1 MTALSTEAR
10 EALVA
15 AFDGNGLKV
24 YTTVPAVPKPPCIVV
39 IPDTPWIQPT
49 RLGSNLNYRV
59 RYKVLI
65 VISPRN
71 NEAATLDIED
81 AVDLVLGLVPSGYVA
96 DLVGPPQLADTGA
109 QGTVYTTEVNISAQ
123 MKSNPAPPPPP

>member
-10 EALVA
+10 EELVT
-15 AFDGNGLKV
+15 AFTGNGLKV

-39 IPDTPWIQPT
+39 IPDSPWIQPT

-59 RYKVLI
+59 RWKVLV

-81 AVDLVLGLVPSGYVA
+81 AVDLILGLIPSGYVA
-96 DLVGPPQLADTGA
+96 ELVSPPQIADTGA
-109 QGTVYTTEVNISAQ
+109 QGSVYTTEISVTVQ
-123 MKSNPAPPPPP
+123 MQSTP

>member
-1 MTALSTEAR
+1 MTALSTESR
-10 EALVA
+10 EELVA
-15 AFDGNGLKV
+15 AFTGHGLKV

-39 IPDTPWIQPT
+39 IPDSPWIQPT

-59 RYKVLI
+59 RWKVLV

-81 AVDLVLGLVPSGYVA
+81 AVDLILGLIPSGYVA
-96 DLVGPPQLADTGA
+96 ELVSPPQLADTGA
-109 QGTVYTTEVNISAQ
+109 QGTVYTTEISVTVQ
-123 MKSNPAPPPPP
+123 MQGTP

>member
-1 MTALSTEAR
+1 MTALSTESR
-10 EALVA
+10 EELVT
-15 AFDGNGLKV
+15 AFTGQGLKV

-39 IPDTPWIQPT
+39 IPDSPWIQPT

-59 RYKVLI
+59 RWKVLV

-81 AVDLVLGLVPSGYVA
+81 AVDLILGLIPSGYVA
-96 DLVGPPQLADTGA
+96 ELVSPPQIADTGA
-109 QGTVYTTEVNISAQ
+109 QGSVYTTEISVTVQ
-123 MKSNPAPPPPP
+123 MQATP

>member
-10 EALVA
+10 EALVQ
-15 AFDGNGLKV
+15 AFEGNGLKV

-39 IPDTPWIQPT
+39 VPDSPWIQPT

-59 RYKVLI
+59 RWKVLV

-71 NEAATLDIED
+71 NEAATLDLED

-96 DLVGPPQLADTGA
+96 ELVSAPQLADTGA
-109 QGTVYTTEVNISAQ
+109 QGTVYTTEISVTAQ
-123 MKSNPAPPPPP
+123 MQAAPPSP

>member
-10 EALVA
+10 EELVT
-15 AFDGNGLKV
+15 AFSGQGLKV

-39 IPDTPWIQPT
+39 IPDSPWIQPT

-59 RYKVLI
+59 RWKVLV

-81 AVDLVLGLVPSGYVA
+81 AVDLVLGLIPSGYVA
-96 DLVGPPQLADTGA
+96 ELVSPPQLADTGA
-109 QGTVYTTEVNISAQ
+109 QGSVYTTEISVTVQ
-123 MKSNPAPPPPP
+123 MQSTP